1 MASTHT
7 RGLRVRQRV
16 IRSANSRSSLRVHTP
31 FSSFRILAPAPPGHN
46 LNVISYNWCAPV
58 LFKGSGRGV
67 EPQVLPG
74 SAVLSAM
81 VRCSFF
87 VPGRPSGNPWERRV
101 EKHQTQ
107 WLSMVCQEMPP
118 PAGTSFLCTP
128 LTPAYL
134 WAHTPHPSLHR
145 GTHFLIRAYTVAH
158 LHTHQAYANKP
169 SCEPV
174 CIIFFLLSPSKI
186 YTDHAY
192 IST

>member
-81 VRCSFF
+81 GQVLIFCPRKTLWE
-87 VPGRPSGNPWERRV
+87 PLGKESGEAPD
-101 EKHQTQ
+101 
-107 WLSMVCQEMPP
+107 S
-118 PAGTSFLCTP
+118 
-128 LTPAYL
+128 
-134 WAHTPHPSLHR
+134 
-145 GTHFLIRAYTVAH
+145 VA
-158 LHTHQAYANKP
+158 
-169 SCEPV
+169 
-174 CIIFFLLSPSKI
+174 
-186 YTDHAY
+186 
-192 IST
+192 